1 LPGTNTLAYLAS
13 LSATKK
19 KKEVFMTLSPG
30 PQWWIRFPA
39 KLSLLHLQM
48 DQEIAKSLQ
57 IYFNLTFSNSS
68 CVAIPSKY
76 P

>member
-13 LSATKK
+13 SSAMKK
-19 KKEVFMTLSPG
+19 KKVFMTLSPG
-30 PQWWIRFPA
+30 PQWWIRFPT

-57 IYFNLTFSNSS
+57 KFILILHFVTLP
-68 CVAIPSKY
+68 VW
-76 P
+76 

>member
-1 LPGTNTLAYLAS
+1 MIARYKHSS
-13 LSATKK
+13 LFGLIVSNEE

-57 IYFNLTFSNSS
+57 IYFNLTF
-68 CVAIPSKY
+68 CVTLPVW
-76 P
+76 